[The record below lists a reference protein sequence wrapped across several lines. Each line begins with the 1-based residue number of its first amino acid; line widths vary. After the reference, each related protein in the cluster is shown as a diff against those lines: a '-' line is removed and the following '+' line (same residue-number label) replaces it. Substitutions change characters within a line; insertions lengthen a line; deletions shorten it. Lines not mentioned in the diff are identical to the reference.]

1 MIWFLLGVLA
11 FSTIAALGLVAL
23 TSDEGPDGFSA
34 A

>member
-1 MIWFLLGVLA
+1 MTWLLLGVLA

-23 TSDEGPDGFSA
+23 TSDGGPDGFSA